1 MKHGTV
7 KSSLPAS
14 LYPSIL
20 FLLSCIY
27 LKLSVPVAQRKGQ
40 HTGR

>member
-20 FLLSCIY
+20 FLFCIY
-27 LKLSVPVAQRKGQ
+27 VKLSVPVAQRKGQ